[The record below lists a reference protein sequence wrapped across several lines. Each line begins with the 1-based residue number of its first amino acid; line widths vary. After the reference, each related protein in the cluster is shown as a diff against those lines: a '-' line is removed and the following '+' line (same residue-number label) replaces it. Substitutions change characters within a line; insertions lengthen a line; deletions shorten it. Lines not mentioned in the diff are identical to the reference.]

1 MPILVWE
8 IYKKSTLVITCN
20 CISNSGRACTIWN
33 LHLSFVKLVNSIWR
47 VASMPTC
54 SWNTPPIT
62 VVLYIENKRATA
74 YLRGKY
80 EAKFSS
86 GAVEEYLDLLEESKR
101 EKASKKE

>member
-1 MPILVWE
+1 MRKLFWLLLVIAFPILEGLILYGIFVYLLFNWS
-8 IYKKSTLVITCN
+8 IPFGVLLLCLLVAGI
-20 CISNSGRACTIWN
+20 
-33 LHLSFVKLVNSIWR
+33 
-47 VASMPTC
+47 
-54 SWNTPPIT
+54 TPPII

-86 GAVEEYLDLLEESKR
+86 GAVEEYLDLLEESKK